1 MAKLHLFPQ
10 IARKIPREI
19 VKAAEEKYKSNK
31 GCQYLDVL
39 THLLSFLLC
48 HLGDCQSL
56 RDVCNAMK
64 CFLPNLKEL
73 GIEKTPSRNAL
84 SHQNARRNP
93 NVFREIYM
101 RLVKHLGQQPL
112 GRDEVSGIRSSRV
125 VLLDSSVVT
134 LCLSLFQWAS
144 YKEEKGAIK
153 MHTLFSMRDFLPV
166 DIYVSDGKKSDNEG
180 AYHLIPNKRQIIV
193 ADRGYDDSALWKT
206 WDSNGVTF
214 VVRLRRDIQFDR
226 LEEFDLPSDAPQ
238 HILLDEGIK
247 LTGDETSQNY
257 ERPLRRVVV
266 YRPYAENQSKRGI
279 SAYIHS
285 ATPDDKDDTIE
296 LVTNNAHLTAT
307 QVCELYK
314 SRWNI
319 ESFFKTIKQNL
330 RIKSFLGTNKNA
342 VMSQI
347 WCAMIAL
354 LLLRHLKQNAKYPWH
369 MSNLVSLIRLAMFS
383 TINLVEWLNNPLCL
397 EQKDEENVAIDTS

>member
-1 MAKLHLFPQ
+1 
-10 IARKIPREI
+10 
-19 VKAAEEKYKSNK
+19 
-31 GCQYLDVL
+31 
-39 THLLSFLLC
+39 
-48 HLGDCQSL
+48 
-56 RDVCNAMK
+56 
-64 CFLPNLKEL
+64 
-73 GIEKTPSRNAL
+73 
-84 SHQNARRNP
+84 
-93 NVFREIYM
+93 
-101 RLVKHLGQQPL
+101 
-112 GRDEVSGIRSSRV
+112 
-125 VLLDSSVVT
+125 
-134 LCLSLFQWAS
+134 
-144 YKEEKGAIK
+144 

-180 AYHLIPNKRQIIV
+180 AYQLIPNKRQIIV

-226 LEEFDLPSDAPQ
+226 LAEFDLPDDTPQ

-247 LTGDETSQNY
+247 LTGEETSQNY
-257 ERPLRRVVV
+257 QHPLRRVVV
-266 YRPYAENQSKRGI
+266 YRPYAENQSKRGT
-279 SAYIHS
+279 SAYSHT
-285 ATPDDKDDTIE
+285 ATADDKEDTIE
-296 LVTNNAHLTAT
+296 LVTNNTHLTAT

-354 LLLRHLKQNAKYPWH
+354 LLLRHLKQNAKFPWH

-383 TINLVEWLNNPLCL
+383 TIKLEQWLDNPLCL
-397 EQKDEENVAIDTS
+397 ALVKYENVAIDTS

>member
-226 LEEFDLPSDAPQ
+226 LEEFDLPSDTPQ

-247 LTGDETSQNY
+247 LIGDEISQNY
-257 ERPLRRVVV
+257 EWPLRRVVV
-266 YRPYAENQSKRGI
+266 YRPYAENQSKRGV

>member
-84 SHQNARRNP
+84 SHQNAKRNP

-214 VVRLRRDIQFDR
+214 VVRLRRGIQFDR
-226 LEEFDLPSDAPQ
+226 LEEFDLPSDTPQ
-238 HILLDEGIK
+238 HILPDEGIK
-247 LTGDETSQNY
+247 LTGDETSQND

-266 YRPYAENQSKRGI
+266 YRPYAENQSKRGV

-285 ATPDDKDDTIE
+285 ATPDGKDDTIE

-347 WCAMIAL
+347 WCAMITL